1 MAQPAPPIPLRA
13 TIDDLAWLAG
23 SWYGHI
29 GEDPIDEHWSAPAGG
44 GMIGMFRWLKQ
55 GRVHMYEFLAI
66 EPDGDG
72 GLTLRLKHFHAG
84 LFAWEG
90 KSLVR
95 AFRLVELGDRQ
106 AVFRRGGVFR
116 SNQFV
121 YRRPADDQ
129 MIVVE
134 EVRKGSG
141 LATSVFNYT
150 RGPSSPG
157 GLS

>member
-1 MAQPAPPIPLRA
+1 MAQAIPPHPLRA

-44 GMIGMFRWLKQ
+44 VMIGMFRWLKQ
-55 GRVHMYEFLAI
+55 GRLHMYEFLAI

-72 GLTLRLKHFHAG
+72 GLVLRLKHFHEG
-84 LFAWEG
+84 LVAWEG

-95 AFRLVELGDRQ
+95 AFPLVELGNRQ
-106 AVFRRGGVFR
+106 AAFRRGGAFR
-116 SNQFV
+116 SNQFL
-121 YRRPADDQ
+121 YRQPADNQ

-134 EVRKGSG
+134 EVRKGGELVVSEFRY
-141 LATSVFNYT
+141 A
-150 RGPSSPG
+150 RRAP
-157 GLS
+157 